1 MIDRKGFTIWFT
13 GLSLTTKSLLAEVI
27 EGELL
32 ERGLNVEILDEETV
46 DLILGSKPA
55 ESIEEIRKN
64 LKKIQFIC
72 KLLTRNGVIAI
83 VSAISPTIDIRNEM
97 REGLENFIEVY
108 VKGNTA
114 NQDFVSKVNLPDIDI
129 EAIYEEPLNSEVII
143 ESDKELP
150 DASAKKIIKTLELL
164 NWIPK
169 VEYDDYSPE
178 EEAKIQE
185 RLESLGYL

>member
-46 DLILGSKPA
+46 DPILGSKPA